1 MSNNI
6 AVASDHAGYGLKQYL
21 IDNLDEGVSIKDF
34 GTDSDDSC
42 DFPDFAKEVSQFVLD
57 NEGYKGV
64 LICGS
69 GVGMSIAANKIPGI
83 RAANVTDVDTAIQ
96 SVEHNNA
103 NILCLGANNVTESLA
118 VSIISS
124 FLSASF
130 LNDEKYIRRVNKF
143 ETNLG

>member
-1 MSNNI
+1 MSDNI

-21 IDNLDEGVSIKDF
+21 IDNLDEEVSIKDF

-143 ETNLG
+143 EN

>member
-21 IDNLDEGVSIKDF
+21 IDNLDEELSIKDF
-34 GTDSDDSC
+34 GTNSDDSC

-143 ETNLG
+143 EN

>member
-1 MSNNI
+1 MFN
-6 AVASDHAGYGLKQYL
+6 VWL
-21 IDNLDEGVSIKDF
+21 IIKDF
-34 GTDSDDSC
+34 GTNSDDSC

-143 ETNLG
+143 EN

>member
-21 IDNLDEGVSIKDF
+21 IDNLDEELSIKDF

-42 DFPDFAKEVSQFVLD
+42 DFPDFANDVSQFVLD

-143 ETNLG
+143 EN

>member
-21 IDNLDEGVSIKDF
+21 IDNLDEELSIKDF

-143 ETNLG
+143 EN

>member
-21 IDNLDEGVSIKDF
+21 IDNLDEELSIKFF

-42 DFPDFAKEVSQFVLD
+42 DFPDFAIEVSQFVLV

-143 ETNLG
+143 EN

>member
-69 GVGMSIAANKIPGI
+69 GVGMAIAANKIPGI

-143 ETNLG
+143 EN

>member
-6 AVASDHAGYGLKQYL
+6 AVASDHAGYGLKQNL
-21 IDNLDEGVSIKDF
+21 IDNLDEELSIKDF

-143 ETNLG
+143 EN

>member
-21 IDNLDEGVSIKDF
+21 IDNLDEEVSIKDF

-143 ETNLG
+143 EN

>member
-42 DFPDFAKEVSQFVLD
+42 DFPDFAKEGSQFVLD

-143 ETNLG
+143 EN

>member
-21 IDNLDEGVSIKDF
+21 IDNLDEELSIKDF

-57 NEGYKGV
+57 NEEYKGV

-143 ETNLG
+143 EN

>member
-34 GTDSDDSC
+34 GTNSDDSC

-143 ETNLG
+143 ES

>member
-21 IDNLDEGVSIKDF
+21 IDNLDEEVSIKDL

-69 GVGMSIAANKIPGI
+69 GVGMSIAANKIQGI

-143 ETNLG
+143 EN

>member
-21 IDNLDEGVSIKDF
+21 IDNLDEEVSIKDF

-96 SVEHNNA
+96 SVQHNNA

-143 ETNLG
+143 EN

>member
-21 IDNLDEGVSIKDF
+21 IDNLDEELSIKDF

-143 ETNLG
+143 ES

>member
-21 IDNLDEGVSIKDF
+21 IDNLDEEVSIKDF

-130 LNDEKYIRRVNKF
+130 LNEEKYIRRVNKF
-143 ETNLG
+143 ES

>member
-21 IDNLDEGVSIKDF
+21 IDNLDEELRIKDF

-143 ETNLG
+143 EN

>member
-21 IDNLDEGVSIKDF
+21 IDNLDEELSITDF
-34 GTDSDDSC
+34 GTNSDDSC

-143 ETNLG
+143 EN

>member
-21 IDNLDEGVSIKDF
+21 IDNLDEEVSIKDF

-143 ETNLG
+143 ES